1 MMSMAEMSHELQLTK
16 ANRLQLARAFRHNLR
31 VDYSIDCVIE
41 GQMGRAYTDD
51 LSSPTAYRIT
61 IGPFWYFAGDAD
73 NPGGRALLSEWP
85 PYNLLMP
92 SPPEWAA
99 AAKAMFGEKLVAFP
113 RYSFAAGD
121 LSEAHLAALLDNSP
135 HREHVVPLDGPLVAR
150 LAGSEHGYLDVE
162 DFDSPADFLERSVGF
177 AALAGDAVMGV
188 AYGSLAC
195 SRGIEVS
202 LFVEEAYRR
211 QGVATALAS
220 RLILTCLRDGRRP
233 NWDAANPE
241 SCQLAEKLGFVF
253 TQAYEA
259 YYRQPE

>member
-1 MMSMAEMSHELQLTK
+1 MMSLDEMSHELQLTK
-16 ANRLQLARAFRHNLR
+16 ANRLQLARAFRHNPR

-41 GQMGRAYTDD
+41 GQMGHAYTDD
-51 LSSPTAYRIT
+51 LSRPTAYRIT
-61 IGPFWYFAGDAD
+61 IGPFWYFAGDA
-73 NPGGRALLSEWP
+73 NSPGGRALLSEWP

-99 AAKAMFGEKLVAFP
+99 AAKAMFGERLVTFP
-113 RYSFAAGD
+113 RYSFAASD
-121 LSEAHLAALLDNSP
+121 LSEAHLAALLNNSP
-135 HREHVVPLDGPLVAR
+135 HHERVVALDGPLVAR
-150 LAGSEHGYLDVE
+150 LAGGEHGYLDVE

-241 SCQLAEKLGFVF
+241 SCRLAEKLGFVF
-253 TQAYEA
+253 TQEYDA